1 MIKKIKLIIRNLK
14 QKKLNLSIAE
24 SCTGGMLAQN
34 ITSISGA
41 SEVFSFSIVTYSN
54 KSKIKYLKVP
64 YKIISKYGSVSK
76 ECCYSMVVNLEKI
89 SKSKIN
95 LAITGIAGP
104 KGGTKHKPVGLVYIA
119 IKKNKTIKVK
129 KFLLKN
135 QSRQYIR
142 KKSVEKALELIEKF
156 I

>member
-1 MIKKIKLIIRNLK
+1 
-14 QKKLNLSIAE
+14 
-24 SCTGGMLAQN
+24 
-34 ITSISGA
+34 
-41 SEVFSFSIVTYSN
+41 
-54 KSKIKYLKVP
+54 
-64 YKIISKYGSVSK
+64 
-76 ECCYSMVVNLEKI
+76 MVVNLEKI